1 MIRIAAPQQMAVMPS
16 AARVVPVLGDLSPMW
31 FGVQVDPCIGANHGS
46 TGFTA
51 KRSTRHLRRPSA

>member
-16 AARVVPVLGDLSPMW
+16 AARVLPGMADRSRMW
-31 FGVQVDPCIGANHGS
+31 LGVQVDPCFGANHGS

-51 KRSTRHLRRPSA
+51 KRSTRLLRRPSA